1 MTPHAVIIKAE
12 PTEHVTSSACA
23 ASVES
28 VDDRASVALKTDH
41 YEITMVSSA
50 LQSGIAERR
59 AVFEAFARRLPAGRA
74 YGVMAGADRI
84 IDAIERFRFDDAA
97 VDHLVGAGVVSDPD
111 VVEWLRSYRFSGDV
125 TGYADGELFFPY
137 SPLLTVE
144 GGFAECVVLET
155 VLLSILNYDCAVA
168 SAAARVRDAAHGRL
182 LIEGGSRRA
191 DPDAAVAAAR
201 AAHIGGFDTT
211 SNLEAGRRYG
221 IPTAGTTAHAYVLA
235 HNDEHAAFKAQRDSL
250 GTGST
255 YLVDTFDVLEGI
267 RQAVRAAGSDIG
279 AVRIDSGNLLAA
291 SIRARTLLDSLGAE
305 YCRIVASG
313 DLDEFRVAELETAA
327 APIDAYLVGTSLVTG
342 SGHPTASVVYKL
354 VAISDDAGADAPLR
368 AVGKLSP
375 GKTTVGGRKQVHRT
389 VDAHGYWNA
398 EVLSLA
404 GDTGPA
410 DAHDPQVVLVA
421 GGERA
426 WQDDPSAARRRC
438 ADRRRGL
445 RPEDRVPYP
454 RRSPAISTEWVG
466 MQSPAATES
475 SNRAAGQSTQAEQ
488 AQQAGGGEGAMQRAL
503 IIVDVQNDFCE
514 GGSVAVEGGHAV
526 AASITDLVG
535 LDRAGG
541 RYGYV
546 VASKDWHIDPGE
558 HYAEPGTNPDFVSS
572 WPVHCA
578 AGSQGA
584 AFSPNLQV
592 ALDEVFLK
600 GQYGSG
606 YTSFE
611 GVASST
617 EDVGLRDWLAER
629 GIEAVDVVG
638 IATDYCVRATALAAA
653 DAGFD
658 TSVLVAHCAGVSA
671 DSTAVALEE
680 MASAGVTIV

>member
-1 MTPHAVIIKAE
+1 M
-12 PTEHVTSSACA
+12 
-23 ASVES
+23 
-28 VDDRASVALKTDH
+28 ALKTDH
-41 YEITMVSSA
+41 YEITMVASA

-59 AVFEAFARRLPAGRA
+59 AVFEAFARRLPSGRA
-74 YGVMAGADRI
+74 YGVMAGADRV
-84 IDAIERFRFDDAA
+84 IDAIERFRFDYET

-111 VVEWLRSYRFSGDV
+111 VVEWLRSYRFGGDV
-125 TGYADGELFFPY
+125 TGYPDGELFFPY
-137 SPLLTVE
+137 SPVLTVE
-144 GGFAECVVLET
+144 GAFAECVVLET
-155 VLLSILNYDCAVA
+155 VVLSILNYDCAVA
-168 SAAARVRDAAHGRL
+168 SAAARVRDVAHGRL

-221 IPTAGTTAHAYVLA
+221 IPTGGTTAHAFVLA
-235 HNDEHAAFKAQRDSL
+235 HADERAAFRAQRDAL

-267 RQAVRAAGSDIG
+267 RRAVQVVGQDIG

-305 YCRIVASG
+305 GCRIVASG
-313 DLDEFRVAELETAA
+313 DLDEFRVAELEEAA

-354 VAISDDAGADAPLR
+354 VAIADGAGPGAPLR

-375 GKTTVGGRKQVHRT
+375 GKTTVGGRKQVHRS
-389 VDAHGYWNA
+389 VDEAGCWKA
-398 EVLSLA
+398 EVLSPA
-404 GDTGPA
+404 GDAGPA

-426 WQDDPSAARRRC
+426 WQDDPAAARRRC
-438 ADRRRGL
+438 AERRRGL
-445 RPEDRVPYP
+445 RGEDRVPHP
-454 RRSPAISTEWVG
+454 RRSPAIPTEWVG
-466 MQSPAATES
+466 MESPAATES
-475 SNRAAGQSTQAEQ
+475 SNGAGRRTATAEQ
-488 AQQAGGGEGAMQRAL
+488 AGQADTGGDGMHRAL

-514 GGSVAVEGGHAV
+514 GGSLAVEGGHAV

-541 RYGYV
+541 RYDYV

-558 HYAEPGTNPDFVSS
+558 HYAAPGANPDFATS

-578 AGSQGA
+578 AGTQGA
-584 AFSPNLQV
+584 AFSPSLQV

-600 GQYGSG
+600 GQYSSG
-606 YTSFE
+606 YSSFE
-611 GVASST
+611 GVAGSS

-629 GIEAVDVVG
+629 GVEAVDVVG
-638 IATDYCVRATALAAA
+638 IATDYCVRATALAASA
-653 DAGFD
+653 AGFD
-658 TSVLVAHCAGVSA
+658 TSVLVAHCAGVAA
-671 DSTAVALEE
+671 DSTAAALEE
-680 MASAGVTIV
+680 MTSAGVTIV

>member
-1 MTPHAVIIKAE
+1 M
-12 PTEHVTSSACA
+12 
-23 ASVES
+23 
-28 VDDRASVALKTDH
+28 DRSASVALKTDH
-41 YEITMVSSA
+41 YEITMVASA

-74 YGVMAGADRI
+74 YGVVAGADRV
-84 IDAIERFRFDDAA
+84 IDAIERFRFDDET

-111 VVEWLRSYRFSGDV
+111 VIEWLRSYRFSGDV
-125 TGYADGELFFPY
+125 TGYPDGELFFPY
-137 SPLLTVE
+137 SPVLTVE
-144 GGFAECVVLET
+144 GTFAECVVLET
-155 VLLSILNYDCAVA
+155 VVLSILNYDCAVA
-168 SAAARVRDAAHGRL
+168 SAAARVRDVAHGRL

-221 IPTAGTTAHAYVLA
+221 IPTGGTTAHAFVLA
-235 HNDEHAAFKAQRDSL
+235 HADEHAAFRAQRNAL

-267 RQAVRAAGSDIG
+267 RRAVQVVGRDIG

-291 SIRARTLLDSLGAE
+291 SIRARTLLDSLGAGG
-305 YCRIVASG
+305 CRIVASG
-313 DLDEFRVAELETAA
+313 DLDEFRVAELEEAA

-354 VAISDDAGADAPLR
+354 VAIADGAGPGAPLR

-389 VDAHGYWNA
+389 VDAAGYWKA
-398 EVLSLA
+398 EVLSPA
-404 GDTGPA
+404 GDAGPA
-410 DAHDPQVVLVA
+410 DAHDPQVVLMA

-438 ADRRRGL
+438 AERRQGL
-445 RPEDRVPYP
+445 RGEDRVPHP
-454 RRSPAISTEWVG
+454 RRSPAIPTEWVG
-466 MQSPAATES
+466 MESPAATES
-475 SNRAAGQSTQAEQ
+475 SNGAAGRSTEAEQ
-488 AQQAGGGEGAMQRAL
+488 AQQADGGGDEMHKAL

-514 GGSVAVEGGHAV
+514 GGSLAVDGGHAV
-526 AASITDLVG
+526 ASSITGLVG

-541 RYGYV
+541 RYDYV

-558 HYAEPGTNPDFVSS
+558 HYAAPGTNPDFVTS

-578 AGSQGA
+578 AGTQGA

-600 GQYGSG
+600 GQYSDG
-606 YTSFE
+606 YSSFE
-611 GVASST
+611 GVSGSS

-629 GIEAVDVVG
+629 GVEAVDVVG

-653 DAGFD
+653 EAGFD
-658 TSVLVAHCAGVSA
+658 TAVLVAHCAGVA
-671 DSTAVALEE
+671 PDSTAAALDE
-680 MASAGVTIV
+680 MTSAGVAIV

>member
-1 MTPHAVIIKAE
+1 M
-12 PTEHVTSSACA
+12 
-23 ASVES
+23 
-28 VDDRASVALKTDH
+28 ALKTDH
-41 YEITMVSSA
+41 YEITMVASA

-74 YGVMAGADRI
+74 YGVVAGTDRI
-84 IDAIERFRFDDAA
+84 IDAIERFRFDDET
-97 VDHLVGAGVVSDPD
+97 VNHLVAAGVVSDPD
-111 VVEWLRSYRFSGDV
+111 VVEWLRGYRFSGDI
-125 TGYADGELFFPY
+125 TGYPDGELFFPY
-137 SPLLTVE
+137 SPVLTVE

-155 VLLSILNYDCAVA
+155 VVLSILNYDCAVA
-168 SAAARVRDAAHGRL
+168 SAAARVRDVARGRV

-221 IPTAGTTAHAYVLA
+221 IPTGGTTAHAFVLA
-235 HNDEHAAFKAQRDSL
+235 HADEGAAFRAQRDAL

-267 RQAVRAAGSDIG
+267 RRAVQAVGPDIG

-291 SIRARTLLDSLGAE
+291 SIRARTLLDSLGAQG
-305 YCRIVASG
+305 CRIVASG
-313 DLDEFRVAELETAA
+313 DLDEFRVAELEDAA

-354 VAISDDAGADAPLR
+354 VAIAGRAGAGAPLR

-389 VDAHGYWNA
+389 VSADGYWQA
-398 EVLSLA
+398 EVLSPA
-404 GDTGPA
+404 SDTGSAVAGSAGAGSA
-410 DAHDPQVVLVA
+410 DAHGPQVMLVD

-426 WQDDPSAARRRC
+426 WQDDPAAAARRC
-438 ADRRRGL
+438 AQRRQGL
-445 RPEDRVPYP
+445 RAEDRVPHP
-454 RRSPAISTEWVG
+454 RRSPAIPTEWMG
-466 MQSPAATES
+466 MEAPAAPES
-475 SNRAAGQSTQAEQ
+475 SNGSRRRSTPADQAEQ
-488 AQQAGGGEGAMQRAL
+488 ADGGAGAMHKAL

-514 GGSVAVEGGHAV
+514 GGSLAVEGGHAV

-541 RYGYV
+541 RYQYV

-558 HYAEPGTNPDFVSS
+558 HYAAPGANPDFATS

-578 AGSQGA
+578 AGTQGA
-584 AFSPNLQV
+584 AFSPSLQV

-600 GQYGSG
+600 GQYSSG
-606 YTSFE
+606 YSSFE
-611 GVASST
+611 GVAGSS
-617 EDVGLRDWLAER
+617 EDVGLREWLAER
-629 GIEAVDVVG
+629 GVEAVDVVG

-653 DAGFD
+653 EAGFA
-658 TSVLVAHCAGVSA
+658 TTVLAAHCAGVAA
-671 DSTAVALEE
+671 DSTAAALNE
-680 MASAGVTIV
+680 MAGAGVAIV